1 MRDGHRQR
9 SQFVNLT
16 QTDGLPYNPAAV
28 PVQLRLT
35 VENKQVTV
43 NGVSTSIATG
53 RFNCTQK
60 DCLGDSYI
68 KKDGTRMDCGLLL
81 FVEVVIGQA
90 TVGAIDAGACNMCD
104 TAQT

>member
-43 NGVSTSIATG
+43 N
-53 RFNCTQK
+53 
-60 DCLGDSYI
+60 
-68 KKDGTRMDCGLLL
+68 DGTRMDCGLLL